1 MGLSNA
7 LARYA
12 VNHAHVL
19 LVEVPGHWLTRA
31 AAEQHLL
38 ARGWLFASS
47 PADADVLA
55 LCGTPGPE
63 MAAIAARLWEQLPR
77 PRARVQI
84 DAPHLAA
91 AAFESAAAKLLDLSL
106 QRDDSQDRS
115 ATPDGEQPR
124 DNEPEG
130 RDGGHEHGRHGTH
143 VGKGEMDDGGHAEHS
158 AMDHGEAGGH
168 GESGDRGGMGHGM
181 DMGHAGMGHGGMSHG
196 GMDMAPAGIPMAR
209 GGEDRDGLEL
219 DVLHL
224 RLGPV
229 LPYWPTGLV
238 LRCSLQGDLIVHAE
252 VTLVDA
258 HDARHHAGVR
268 RTHHRAARRC
278 DNAAGLLALTG
289 WQDAAGRARRLRDRL
304 LSDGDRRTTARDL
317 DRLHRRVKRS
327 WLLRWS
333 LRGVGYLSAA
343 DLARLDLPGHLR
355 GDTHDRLLSMIQ
367 RAAGDIAGSDSGSS
381 DASEHVPIVK
391 VGDVVQGLDIAT
403 ARLVVASLDLDPL
416 SAASGVAH
424 A

>member
-19 LVEVPGHWLTRA
+19 LVEAPGHWLTRA
-31 AAEQHLL
+31 AAEQQLL

-63 MAAIAARLWEQLPR
+63 IAAIAARLWEQLPG

-91 AAFESAAAKLLDLSL
+91 AAFESAATKLLDVTL
-106 QRDDSQDRS
+106 QRDDSQGRS
-115 ATPDGEQPR
+115 ATPNGERHR
-124 DNEPEG
+124 DNESEG
-130 RDGGHEHGRHGTH
+130 HDGGHDHGGHGTH
-143 VGKGEMDDGGHAEHS
+143 VGKGEMDGGHAEHS
-158 AMDHGEAGGH
+158 AMDHGGSSGH
-168 GESGDRGGMGHGM
+168 GESGDHGGMGHGM
-181 DMGHAGMGHGGMSHG
+181 DMGHADMGHGATSHG
-196 GMDMAPAGIPMAR
+196 GMDMAPAGIPMAH

-258 HDARHHAGVR
+258 QHARHHAGVR
-268 RTHHRAARRC
+268 CAHHRAARRC
-278 DNAAGLLALTG
+278 DNAAGLLALSG
-289 WQDAAGRARRLRDRL
+289 WEDAAGRARRLRDWL
-304 LSDGDRRTTARDL
+304 LSDGDRGTTARDL
-317 DRLHRRVKRS
+317 DRLHRRIKRS

-343 DLARLDLPGHLR
+343 DVARLDLPGHLR

-367 RAAGDIAGSDSGSS
+367 RAADDIAGSADASS

-391 VGDVVQGLDIAT
+391 IGDVVQGLDIAT
-403 ARLVVASLDLDPL
+403 ARLVVASLDLDPQP
-416 SAASGVAH
+416 AASAVAH

>member
-31 AAEQHLL
+31 AAEQHLR
-38 ARGWLFASS
+38 ARGWRFASS

-63 MAAIAARLWEQLPR
+63 IAAIAARLWEQLPG

-91 AAFESAAAKLLDLSL
+91 AAFESAATKLLDRSL
-106 QRDDSQDRS
+106 QRDDSQGRS
-115 ATPDGEQPR
+115 AKPDGEQHR
-124 DNEPEG
+124 DNKLEG
-130 RDGGHEHGRHGTH
+130 RDGGHDHGGHGSH

-158 AMDHGEAGGH
+158 AMDHGESSGH
-168 GESGDRGGMGHGM
+168 GDSGDHGGMGHGM
-181 DMGHAGMGHGGMSHG
+181 DMGHAGMGHGAMSHG
-196 GMDMAPAGIPMAR
+196 GMDMAPAGIPLAH

-229 LPYWPTGLV
+229 LPSWPTGLV

-258 HDARHHAGVR
+258 HHAGVR
-268 RTHHRAARRC
+268 CAHHRAARRC
-278 DNAAGLLALTG
+278 DNAAGLLALAG
-289 WQDAAGRARRLRDRL
+289 WEDAAGGARRLRDRL
-304 LSDGDRRTTARDL
+304 LNDGDRGTTARDL
-317 DRLHRRVKRS
+317 DRLHRRIKRS

-343 DLARLDLPGHLR
+343 DVARLDLPGHLR

-367 RAAGDIAGSDSGSS
+367 RAADDIAGADGGSS

-391 VGDVVQGLDIAT
+391 IGDVVQGLDIAT

-416 SAASGVAH
+416 PAASAVAH

>member
-19 LVEVPGHWLTRA
+19 LVEMPGHWLTRA

-55 LCGTPGPE
+55 LCGIPGPE
-63 MAAIAARLWEQLPR
+63 MTAIAARLWEQLPG

-84 DAPHLAA
+84 NAPHLAA
-91 AAFESAAAKLLDLSL
+91 AALESAATKLLDLSL
-106 QRDDSQDRS
+106 QRDDSQGRS
-115 ATPDGEQPR
+115 TRPDGEQRR
-124 DNEPEG
+124 DNESEG
-130 RDGGHEHGRHGTH
+130 RDGGHDHGGHGTH
-143 VGKGEMDDGGHAEHS
+143 AGKGEMDDGGHAEHS
-158 AMDHGEAGGH
+158 AVDHGTSGGH
-168 GESGDRGGMGHGM
+168 GDSGDHGGMGDGM
-181 DMGHAGMGHGGMSHG
+181 DMGHAGMGHSGMSHG
-196 GMDMAPAGIPMAR
+196 GMDMAPAGIPLAR

-219 DVLHL
+219 DVLRL

-252 VTLVDA
+252 PTLVDA
-258 HDARHHAGVR
+258 HDTRYDGGVNR
-268 RTHHRAARRC
+268 AHHRAARRC
-278 DNAAGLLALTG
+278 DNAAGLLALAG
-289 WQDAAGRARRLRDRL
+289 WEDAAGRARRLRDWL
-304 LSDGDRRTTARDL
+304 LSDGDRRTAARDL
-317 DRLHRRVKRS
+317 DRLRRRVKRS

-333 LRGVGYLSAA
+333 LRGVGCLSAA

-367 RAAGDIAGSDSGSS
+367 RAAGDIAGSAGGKG
-381 DASEHVPIVK
+381 DAGEYVSIVK
-391 VGDVVQGLDIAT
+391 IGDVVQGLDIAT

-416 SAASGVAH
+416 SAASVVAH